1 MGSDIAVK
9 GEHPTYY
16 QVYDKKPRLS
26 QTERVAEVLR
36 MLRLPEADRPQLVML
51 YFEDSDTCGHT
62 YSPFSQETRK
72 CIARL
77 DALMRFLW
85 EGFRPQLVM
94 LYFEDSDTCG
104 HTYSPFSQETRKCIA
119 RLDALMRFLWEG
131 LQSLPVA
138 KDVNLIVTSDHGMA
152 TVSADRFIPIK
163 HLLKEEWYTLIDGN
177 LPAQIYETRKCIA
190 RLDALMRFLWEGLQS
205 LPFAKDVNLIV
216 TSDHGMATVSAD
228 RFVPIKHLLK
238 EEWYTL
244 IDGNLPAQIYTQ
256 PQFRDSVYHALKDLN
271 HVRVWKKEDIP
282 AYLNYGSNPR
292 VGDIIVLPD
301 LGWLVEEGNK
311 TLPGAHGF
319 DPTYDDMQVMF
330 RACGPDFKKGYEA
343 PKFRNVSIYSLL
355 ARKTLPGAHGFD
367 PTYDDM
373 QVMFRACGPDF
384 KKGYEAP
391 KFRNVSIYSLLA
403 RLLQITPEKTDGC
416 LEEVENMLIQ

>member
-1 MGSDIAVK
+1 MNKPATRNDASYYGGEPIWVTAQKQGIKTGNVYWVGSDIAVK

-51 YFEDSDTCGHT
+51 YFEDSDTYGHT
-62 YSPFSQETRK
+62 YSPFSQ
-72 CIARL
+72 
-77 DALMRFLW
+77 
-85 EGFRPQLVM
+85 
-94 LYFEDSDTCG
+94 
-104 HTYSPFSQETRKCIA
+104 
-119 RLDALMRFLWEG
+119 
-131 LQSLPVA
+131 
-138 KDVNLIVTSDHGMA
+138 
-152 TVSADRFIPIK
+152 
-163 HLLKEEWYTLIDGN
+163 
-177 LPAQIYETRKCIA
+177 ETRKCIA

-271 HVRVWKKEDIP
+271 HVRVWKREDIP

-355 ARKTLPGAHGFD
+355 AR
-367 PTYDDM
+367 
-373 QVMFRACGPDF
+373 
-384 KKGYEAP
+384 
-391 KFRNVSIYSLLA
+391 LLH
-403 RLLQITPEKTDGC
+403 ITPEKTDGC

>member
-51 YFEDSDTCGHT
+51 YFEDSDTYGHT
-62 YSPFSQETRK
+62 YSPFSQ
-72 CIARL
+72 
-77 DALMRFLW
+77 
-85 EGFRPQLVM
+85 
-94 LYFEDSDTCG
+94 
-104 HTYSPFSQETRKCIA
+104 
-119 RLDALMRFLWEG
+119 
-131 LQSLPVA
+131 
-138 KDVNLIVTSDHGMA
+138 
-152 TVSADRFIPIK
+152 
-163 HLLKEEWYTLIDGN
+163 
-177 LPAQIYETRKCIA
+177 ETRKCIA

-228 RFVPIKHLLK
+228 RFIPIKHLLK

-282 AYLNYGSNPR
+282 AYLNYGSDPR
-292 VGDIIVLPD
+292 VGDVIVLPD
-301 LGWLVEEGNK
+301 LGWLVEEE
-311 TLPGAHGF
+311 TRHFRRAHRF
-319 DPTYDDMQVMF
+319 
-330 RACGPDFKKGYEA
+330 
-343 PKFRNVSIYSLL
+343 N
-355 ARKTLPGAHGFD
+355 

-403 RLLQITPEKTDGC
+403 RLLQLLRRRRTDAWKRLKIC
-416 LEEVENMLIQ
+416 

>member
-1 MGSDIAVK
+1 MKKQIIFYFLWCIALFAQAEKHYTVIVSLDGFRWDYPQMYETPFFDQMAREGVKATMIPSFPSKTFPNHYTMATGLVPDHHGIVANSFWDPERKEVYKMNKPATRNDASYYGGEPIWVTAQKQGIKTGNVYWVGSDIAVK
-9 GEHPTYY
+9 GQHPTYY

-51 YFEDSDTCGHT
+51 YFEDSDT
-62 YSPFSQETRK
+62 Y
-72 CIARL
+72 
-77 DALMRFLW
+77 
-85 EGFRPQLVM
+85 
-94 LYFEDSDTCG
+94 G

-131 LQSLPVA
+131 LQSLPF
-138 KDVNLIVTSDHGMA
+138 T
-152 TVSADRFIPIK
+152 
-163 HLLKEEWYTLIDGN
+163 
-177 LPAQIYETRKCIA
+177 
-190 RLDALMRFLWEGLQS
+190 
-205 LPFAKDVNLIV
+205 KDVNLIV

-271 HVRVWKKEDIP
+271 HVRVWKREEIP
-282 AYLNYGSNPR
+282 SYLNYGTNPR

-301 LGWLVEEGNK
+301 LGWLVEEGK
-311 TLPGAHGF
+311 TTLPGAHGF

-330 RACGPDFKKGYEA
+330 RAWGPDFKKGYEA
-343 PKFRNVSIYSLL
+343 PKFHNVSIYSLL
-355 ARKTLPGAHGFD
+355 AH
-367 PTYDDM
+367 
-373 QVMFRACGPDF
+373 
-384 KKGYEAP
+384 
-391 KFRNVSIYSLLA
+391 LLH
-403 RLLQITPEKTDGC
+403 ITPEKTDGS
-416 LEEVENMLIQ
+416 LEEVKNMLITK

>member
-1 MGSDIAVK
+1 MKKQIISYFLWCIALFAQAEKHYTVIVSLDGFRWDYPQMYETPFFDQMAREGVKATMIPSFPSKTFPNHYTMATGLVPDHHGIVANSFWDPERKEVYKMNKPATRNDASYYGGEPIWVTAQKQGIKTGNVYWVGSGIAVK

-51 YFEDSDTCGHT
+51 YFEDSDTYGHT
-62 YSPFSQETRK
+62 YSPFSQ
-72 CIARL
+72 
-77 DALMRFLW
+77 
-85 EGFRPQLVM
+85 
-94 LYFEDSDTCG
+94 
-104 HTYSPFSQETRKCIA
+104 
-119 RLDALMRFLWEG
+119 
-131 LQSLPVA
+131 
-138 KDVNLIVTSDHGMA
+138 
-152 TVSADRFIPIK
+152 
-163 HLLKEEWYTLIDGN
+163 
-177 LPAQIYETRKCIA
+177 ETRKCIA

-355 ARKTLPGAHGFD
+355 AR
-367 PTYDDM
+367 
-373 QVMFRACGPDF
+373 
-384 KKGYEAP
+384 
-391 KFRNVSIYSLLA
+391 
-403 RLLQITPEKTDGC
+403 LLQITPEKTDGC

>member
-1 MGSDIAVK
+1 MKKQIIFYFLWCIALFAQAEKHYTVIVSLDGFRWDYPQMYETPFFDQMAREGVKATMIPSFPSKTFPNHYTMATGLVPDHHGIVANSFWNPERKEVYKMNKPATRNDASYYGGEPIWVTAQKQGIKTGNVYWVGSDIAVK

-16 QVYDKKPRLS
+16 QVYDKNPRLS

-51 YFEDSDTCGHT
+51 YFEDSDTYGHT
-62 YSPFSQETRK
+62 YSPFSQ
-72 CIARL
+72 
-77 DALMRFLW
+77 
-85 EGFRPQLVM
+85 
-94 LYFEDSDTCG
+94 
-104 HTYSPFSQETRKCIA
+104 
-119 RLDALMRFLWEG
+119 
-131 LQSLPVA
+131 
-138 KDVNLIVTSDHGMA
+138 
-152 TVSADRFIPIK
+152 
-163 HLLKEEWYTLIDGN
+163 
-177 LPAQIYETRKCIA
+177 ETRKCIA

-271 HVRVWKKEDIP
+271 HVRVWKREEIP
-282 AYLNYGSNPR
+282 AYLNYGTSPR

-301 LGWLVEEGNK
+301 LGWLVDEGNK

-355 ARKTLPGAHGFD
+355 AR
-367 PTYDDM
+367 
-373 QVMFRACGPDF
+373 
-384 KKGYEAP
+384 
-391 KFRNVSIYSLLA
+391 LLH
-403 RLLQITPEKTDGC
+403 ITPEKTDGC

>member
-1 MGSDIAVK
+1 MKKQIISYFLWCIALFAQAEKHYTVIVSLDGFRWDYPQMYETPFFDQMAREGVKATMIPSFPSKTFPNHYTMATGLVPDHHGIVANSFWDPERKEVYKMNKPATRNDASYYGGEPIWVTAQKQGIKTGNVYWVGSDIAVK

-51 YFEDSDTCGHT
+51 YFEDSDT
-62 YSPFSQETRK
+62 Y
-72 CIARL
+72 
-77 DALMRFLW
+77 
-85 EGFRPQLVM
+85 
-94 LYFEDSDTCG
+94 G

-131 LQSLPVA
+131 LQSLP
-138 KDVNLIVTSDHGMA
+138 
-152 TVSADRFIPIK
+152 
-163 HLLKEEWYTLIDGN
+163 
-177 LPAQIYETRKCIA
+177 C
-190 RLDALMRFLWEGLQS
+190 
-205 LPFAKDVNLIV
+205 AKDVNLIV

-301 LGWLVEEGNK
+301 LGWLVEEG
-311 TLPGAHGF
+311 T
-319 DPTYDDMQVMF
+319 
-330 RACGPDFKKGYEA
+330 
-343 PKFRNVSIYSLL
+343 
-355 ARKTLPGAHGFD
+355 KTLPGAHGFD

>member
-1 MGSDIAVK
+1 MKKQIISYFLWCIALFAQAEKHYTVIVSLDGFRWDYPQMYETPFFDQMAREGVKATMIPSFPSKTFPNHYTMATGLVPDHHGIVANSFWDPERKEVYKMNKPATRNDASYYGGEPIWVTAQKQGIKTGNVYWVGSDIAVK

-16 QVYDKKPRLS
+16 QVYDKNPRLS

-51 YFEDSDTCGHT
+51 YFEDSDTYGHT
-62 YSPFSQETRK
+62 YSPFSQ
-72 CIARL
+72 
-77 DALMRFLW
+77 
-85 EGFRPQLVM
+85 
-94 LYFEDSDTCG
+94 
-104 HTYSPFSQETRKCIA
+104 
-119 RLDALMRFLWEG
+119 
-131 LQSLPVA
+131 
-138 KDVNLIVTSDHGMA
+138 
-152 TVSADRFIPIK
+152 
-163 HLLKEEWYTLIDGN
+163 
-177 LPAQIYETRKCIA
+177 ETRKCIA

-271 HVRVWKKEDIP
+271 HVRVWKREEIP
-282 AYLNYGSNPR
+282 AYLNYGTSPR

-301 LGWLVEEGNK
+301 LGWLVDEGNK

-355 ARKTLPGAHGFD
+355 AR
-367 PTYDDM
+367 
-373 QVMFRACGPDF
+373 
-384 KKGYEAP
+384 
-391 KFRNVSIYSLLA
+391 LLH
-403 RLLQITPEKTDGC
+403 ITPEKTDGC
-416 LEEVENMLIQ
+416 LKEVENMLIQ

>member
-1 MGSDIAVK
+1 MKKQIISYFLWCIALFAQAEKHYTVIVSLDGFRWDYPQMYETPFFDQMAREGVKATMIPSFPSKTFPNHYTMATGLVPDHHGIVANSFWDPERKEVYKMNKPATRNDASYYGGEPIWVTAQKQGIKTGNVYWVGSDIAVK

-51 YFEDSDTCGHT
+51 YFEDSDTYGHT

-85 EGFRPQLVM
+85 E
-94 LYFEDSDTCG
+94 E
-104 HTYSPFSQETRKCIA
+104 
-119 RLDALMRFLWEG
+119 
-131 LQSLPVA
+131 
-138 KDVNLIVTSDHGMA
+138 
-152 TVSADRFIPIK
+152 
-163 HLLKEEWYTLIDGN
+163 
-177 LPAQIYETRKCIA
+177 
-190 RLDALMRFLWEGLQS
+190 LQS
-205 LPFAKDVNLIV
+205 LPFVKDVNLIV

-271 HVRVWKKEDIP
+271 HVRVWKREEIP
-282 AYLNYGSNPR
+282 AYLNYGTSPR

-301 LGWLVEEGNK
+301 LGWLVDEGNK

-355 ARKTLPGAHGFD
+355 AR
-367 PTYDDM
+367 
-373 QVMFRACGPDF
+373 
-384 KKGYEAP
+384 
-391 KFRNVSIYSLLA
+391 LLH
-403 RLLQITPEKTDGC
+403 ITPEKTDGC

>member
-1 MGSDIAVK
+1 MKKQIISYFLWCIALFAQAEKHYTVIVSLDGFRWDYPQMYETPFFDQMAREGVKATMIPSFPSKTFPNHYTMATGLVPDHHGIVANSFWDPERKEVYKMNKPATRNAASYYGGEPIWVTAQKQGIKTGNVYWVGSDIAVK

-16 QVYDKKPRLS
+16 QVYDKNPRLS

-51 YFEDSDTCGHT
+51 YFEDSDTYGHT
-62 YSPFSQETRK
+62 YSPFSQ
-72 CIARL
+72 
-77 DALMRFLW
+77 
-85 EGFRPQLVM
+85 
-94 LYFEDSDTCG
+94 
-104 HTYSPFSQETRKCIA
+104 
-119 RLDALMRFLWEG
+119 
-131 LQSLPVA
+131 
-138 KDVNLIVTSDHGMA
+138 
-152 TVSADRFIPIK
+152 
-163 HLLKEEWYTLIDGN
+163 
-177 LPAQIYETRKCIA
+177 ETRKCIA

-271 HVRVWKKEDIP
+271 HVRVWKREEIP
-282 AYLNYGSNPR
+282 AYLNYGTSPR

-301 LGWLVEEGNK
+301 LGWLVDEGNK

-355 ARKTLPGAHGFD
+355 AR
-367 PTYDDM
+367 
-373 QVMFRACGPDF
+373 
-384 KKGYEAP
+384 
-391 KFRNVSIYSLLA
+391 LLH
-403 RLLQITPEKTDGC
+403 ITPEKTDGC

>member
-1 MGSDIAVK
+1 MKKQIIFYFLWCIALFAQAEKHYTVIVSLDGFRWDYPQMYETPFFDQMAREGVKATMIPSFPSKTFPNHYTMATGLVPDHHGIVANSFWDPERKEVYKMNKPATRNDASYYGGEPIWVTAQKQGIKTGNVYWVGSDIAVK
-9 GEHPTYY
+9 GEQPTYY

-51 YFEDSDTCGHT
+51 YFEDSDTYGHT
-62 YSPFSQETRK
+62 YSPFSQ
-72 CIARL
+72 
-77 DALMRFLW
+77 
-85 EGFRPQLVM
+85 
-94 LYFEDSDTCG
+94 
-104 HTYSPFSQETRKCIA
+104 
-119 RLDALMRFLWEG
+119 
-131 LQSLPVA
+131 
-138 KDVNLIVTSDHGMA
+138 
-152 TVSADRFIPIK
+152 
-163 HLLKEEWYTLIDGN
+163 
-177 LPAQIYETRKCIA
+177 ETRKCIA

-355 ARKTLPGAHGFD
+355 AR
-367 PTYDDM
+367 
-373 QVMFRACGPDF
+373 
-384 KKGYEAP
+384 
-391 KFRNVSIYSLLA
+391 
-403 RLLQITPEKTDGC
+403 LLQITPEKTDGC

>member
-1 MGSDIAVK
+1 MKKQIISYFLWCIALFAQAEKHYTVIVSLDGFRWDYPQMYETPFFDQMAREGVKATMIPSFPSKTFPNHYTMATGLVPDHHGIVANSFWDPERKEVYKMNKPATRNDASYYGGEPIWVTAQKQGIKTGNVYWVGSDIAVK

-51 YFEDSDTCGHT
+51 YFEDSDTYGHT
-62 YSPFSQETRK
+62 YSPFSQ
-72 CIARL
+72 
-77 DALMRFLW
+77 
-85 EGFRPQLVM
+85 
-94 LYFEDSDTCG
+94 
-104 HTYSPFSQETRKCIA
+104 
-119 RLDALMRFLWEG
+119 
-131 LQSLPVA
+131 
-138 KDVNLIVTSDHGMA
+138 
-152 TVSADRFIPIK
+152 
-163 HLLKEEWYTLIDGN
+163 
-177 LPAQIYETRKCIA
+177 ETRKCIA

-271 HVRVWKKEDIP
+271 HVRVWKREDIP
-282 AYLNYGSNPR
+282 AYLNYGTSPR

-301 LGWLVEEGNK
+301 LGWLVDEGNK

-355 ARKTLPGAHGFD
+355 AR
-367 PTYDDM
+367 
-373 QVMFRACGPDF
+373 
-384 KKGYEAP
+384 
-391 KFRNVSIYSLLA
+391 LLH
-403 RLLQITPEKTDGC
+403 ITPEKTDGC

>member
-1 MGSDIAVK
+1 MKKQIISYFLWCIALFAQAEKHYTVIVSLDGFRWDYPQMYETPFFDQMAREGVKATMIPSFPSKTFPNHYTMATGLVPDHHGIVANSFWDPERKEVYKMNKPATRNDASYYGGEPIWVTAQKQGIKTGNVYWVGSDIAVK

-51 YFEDSDTCGHT
+51 YFEDSDTYGHT
-62 YSPFSQETRK
+62 YSPFSQ
-72 CIARL
+72 
-77 DALMRFLW
+77 
-85 EGFRPQLVM
+85 
-94 LYFEDSDTCG
+94 
-104 HTYSPFSQETRKCIA
+104 
-119 RLDALMRFLWEG
+119 
-131 LQSLPVA
+131 
-138 KDVNLIVTSDHGMA
+138 
-152 TVSADRFIPIK
+152 
-163 HLLKEEWYTLIDGN
+163 
-177 LPAQIYETRKCIA
+177 ETRKCIA

-343 PKFRNVSIYSLL
+343 PKFW
-355 ARKTLPGAHGFD
+355 
-367 PTYDDM
+367 
-373 QVMFRACGPDF
+373 
-384 KKGYEAP
+384 
-391 KFRNVSIYSLLA
+391 NVSIYSLLA

>member
-1 MGSDIAVK
+1 MKKQIISYFLWCIALFAQAEKHYTVIVSLDGFRWDYPQMYETPFFDQMAREGVKATMIPSFPSKTFPNHYTMATGLVPDHHGIVANSFWDPERKEVYKMNKPATRNDASYYGGEPIWVTAQKQGIKTGNVYWVGSDIAVK

-51 YFEDSDTCGHT
+51 YFEDSDTYGHT

-85 EGFRPQLVM
+85 E
-94 LYFEDSDTCG
+94 E
-104 HTYSPFSQETRKCIA
+104 
-119 RLDALMRFLWEG
+119 
-131 LQSLPVA
+131 
-138 KDVNLIVTSDHGMA
+138 
-152 TVSADRFIPIK
+152 
-163 HLLKEEWYTLIDGN
+163 
-177 LPAQIYETRKCIA
+177 
-190 RLDALMRFLWEGLQS
+190 LQS

-271 HVRVWKKEDIP
+271 HVRVWKREEIP
-282 AYLNYGSNPR
+282 AYLNYGTSPR

-301 LGWLVEEGNK
+301 LGWLVDEGNK

-355 ARKTLPGAHGFD
+355 AR
-367 PTYDDM
+367 
-373 QVMFRACGPDF
+373 
-384 KKGYEAP
+384 
-391 KFRNVSIYSLLA
+391 LLH
-403 RLLQITPEKTDGC
+403 ITPEKTDGC

>member
-1 MGSDIAVK
+1 MKKQIISYFLWCIALFAQAEKHYTVIVSLDGFRWDYPQMYETPFFDQMAREGVKATMIPSFPSKTFPNHYTMATGLVPDHHGIVANSFWDPERKEVYKMNKPATRNDASYYGGEPIWVTAQKQGIKTGNVYWVGSDIAVK

-51 YFEDSDTCGHT
+51 YFEDSDTYGHT
-62 YSPFSQETRK
+62 YSPFSQ
-72 CIARL
+72 
-77 DALMRFLW
+77 
-85 EGFRPQLVM
+85 
-94 LYFEDSDTCG
+94 
-104 HTYSPFSQETRKCIA
+104 
-119 RLDALMRFLWEG
+119 
-131 LQSLPVA
+131 
-138 KDVNLIVTSDHGMA
+138 
-152 TVSADRFIPIK
+152 
-163 HLLKEEWYTLIDGN
+163 
-177 LPAQIYETRKCIA
+177 ETRKCIA

-271 HVRVWKKEDIP
+271 HVRVWKREEIP
-282 AYLNYGSNPR
+282 AYLNYGTSPR

-301 LGWLVEEGNK
+301 LGWLVDEGNK

-355 ARKTLPGAHGFD
+355 AR
-367 PTYDDM
+367 
-373 QVMFRACGPDF
+373 
-384 KKGYEAP
+384 
-391 KFRNVSIYSLLA
+391 LLH
-403 RLLQITPEKTDGC
+403 ITPEKTDGC

>member
-1 MGSDIAVK
+1 MKKQIISYFLWCIALFAQAEKHYTVIVSLDGFRWDYPQMYETPFFDQMAREGVKATMIPSFPSKTFPNHYTMATGLVPDHHGIVANSFWNPERKEVYKMNKPATRNDASYYGGEPIWVTAQKQGIKTGNVYWVGSDIAVK

-16 QVYDKKPRLS
+16 QVYDKNPRLS

-51 YFEDSDTCGHT
+51 YFEDSDTYGHT
-62 YSPFSQETRK
+62 YSPFSQ
-72 CIARL
+72 
-77 DALMRFLW
+77 
-85 EGFRPQLVM
+85 
-94 LYFEDSDTCG
+94 
-104 HTYSPFSQETRKCIA
+104 
-119 RLDALMRFLWEG
+119 
-131 LQSLPVA
+131 
-138 KDVNLIVTSDHGMA
+138 
-152 TVSADRFIPIK
+152 
-163 HLLKEEWYTLIDGN
+163 
-177 LPAQIYETRKCIA
+177 ETRKCIA

-271 HVRVWKKEDIP
+271 HVRVWKREEIP
-282 AYLNYGSNPR
+282 AYLNYGTSPR

-301 LGWLVEEGNK
+301 LGWLVDEGNK

-355 ARKTLPGAHGFD
+355 AR
-367 PTYDDM
+367 
-373 QVMFRACGPDF
+373 
-384 KKGYEAP
+384 
-391 KFRNVSIYSLLA
+391 LLH
-403 RLLQITPEKTDGC
+403 ITPEKTDGC

>member
-1 MGSDIAVK
+1 MKKQIIFYFLWCIALFAQAEKHYTVIVSLDGFRWDYPQMYETPFFDQMAREGVKATMIPSFPSKTFPNHYTMATGLVPDHHGIVANSFWDPERKEVYKMNKPATRNDASYYGGEPIWVTAQKQGIKTGNVYWVGSDIAVK

-16 QVYDKKPRLS
+16 QVYDKNPRLS

-51 YFEDSDTCGHT
+51 YFEDSDTYGHT
-62 YSPFSQETRK
+62 YSPFSQ
-72 CIARL
+72 
-77 DALMRFLW
+77 
-85 EGFRPQLVM
+85 
-94 LYFEDSDTCG
+94 
-104 HTYSPFSQETRKCIA
+104 
-119 RLDALMRFLWEG
+119 
-131 LQSLPVA
+131 
-138 KDVNLIVTSDHGMA
+138 
-152 TVSADRFIPIK
+152 
-163 HLLKEEWYTLIDGN
+163 
-177 LPAQIYETRKCIA
+177 ETRKCIA

-271 HVRVWKKEDIP
+271 HVRVWKREEIP
-282 AYLNYGSNPR
+282 AYLNYGTSPR

-301 LGWLVEEGNK
+301 LGWLVDEGNK

-355 ARKTLPGAHGFD
+355 AR
-367 PTYDDM
+367 
-373 QVMFRACGPDF
+373 
-384 KKGYEAP
+384 
-391 KFRNVSIYSLLA
+391 LLH
-403 RLLQITPEKTDGC
+403 ITPEKTDGC

>member
-1 MGSDIAVK
+1 MKKQIISYFLWCIALFAQAEKHYTVIVSLDGFRWDYPQMYETPFFDQMAREGVKATMIPSFPSKTFPNHYTMATGLVPDHHGIVANSFWDPERKEVYKMNKPATRNDASYYGGEPIWVTAQKQGIKTGNVYWVGSDIAVK
-9 GEHPTYY
+9 GEQPTYY

-51 YFEDSDTCGHT
+51 YFEDSDTYGHT
-62 YSPFSQETRK
+62 YSPFSQ
-72 CIARL
+72 
-77 DALMRFLW
+77 
-85 EGFRPQLVM
+85 
-94 LYFEDSDTCG
+94 
-104 HTYSPFSQETRKCIA
+104 
-119 RLDALMRFLWEG
+119 
-131 LQSLPVA
+131 
-138 KDVNLIVTSDHGMA
+138 
-152 TVSADRFIPIK
+152 
-163 HLLKEEWYTLIDGN
+163 
-177 LPAQIYETRKCIA
+177 ETRKCIA

-271 HVRVWKKEDIP
+271 HVRVWKREEIP
-282 AYLNYGSNPR
+282 AYLNYGTSPR

-311 TLPGAHGF
+311 TLPGAH
-319 DPTYDDMQVMF
+319 
-330 RACGPDFKKGYEA
+330 E
-343 PKFRNVSIYSLL
+343 
-355 ARKTLPGAHGFD
+355 FD

-403 RLLQITPEKTDGC
+403 RLLHITPEKTDGC

>member
-1 MGSDIAVK
+1 MKKQIISYFLWCIALFAQAEKHYTVIVSLDGFRWDYPQMYETPFFDQMAREGVKATMIPSFPSKTFPNHYTMATGLVPDHHGIVANSFWNPERKEVYKMNKPATRNDASYYGGEPIWVTAQKQGIKTGNVYWVGSDIAVK

-16 QVYDKKPRLS
+16 QVYDKNPRLS

-51 YFEDSDTCGHT
+51 YFEDSDTYGHT
-62 YSPFSQETRK
+62 YSPFSQ
-72 CIARL
+72 
-77 DALMRFLW
+77 
-85 EGFRPQLVM
+85 
-94 LYFEDSDTCG
+94 
-104 HTYSPFSQETRKCIA
+104 
-119 RLDALMRFLWEG
+119 
-131 LQSLPVA
+131 
-138 KDVNLIVTSDHGMA
+138 
-152 TVSADRFIPIK
+152 
-163 HLLKEEWYTLIDGN
+163 
-177 LPAQIYETRKCIA
+177 ETRKCIA

-271 HVRVWKKEDIP
+271 HVRVWKREEIP
-282 AYLNYGSNPR
+282 AYLNYGTSPR

-301 LGWLVEEGNK
+301 LGWLVDEGNK

-355 ARKTLPGAHGFD
+355 AR
-367 PTYDDM
+367 
-373 QVMFRACGPDF
+373 
-384 KKGYEAP
+384 
-391 KFRNVSIYSLLA
+391 LLH
-403 RLLQITPEKTDGC
+403 ITPEKTDGC
-416 LEEVENMLIQ
+416 LKEVENMLIQ

>member
-1 MGSDIAVK
+1 MKKQIISYFLWCIALFAQAEKHYTVIVSLDGFRWDYPQMYETPFFDQMAREGVKATMIPSFPSKTFPNHYTMATGLVPDHHGIVANSFWDPERKEVYKMNKPATRNDASYYGGEPIWVTAQKQGIKTGNVYWVGSDIAVK

-16 QVYDKKPRLS
+16 QVYDKNPRLS

-51 YFEDSDTCGHT
+51 YFEDSDTYGHT
-62 YSPFSQETRK
+62 YSPFSQ
-72 CIARL
+72 
-77 DALMRFLW
+77 
-85 EGFRPQLVM
+85 
-94 LYFEDSDTCG
+94 
-104 HTYSPFSQETRKCIA
+104 
-119 RLDALMRFLWEG
+119 
-131 LQSLPVA
+131 
-138 KDVNLIVTSDHGMA
+138 
-152 TVSADRFIPIK
+152 
-163 HLLKEEWYTLIDGN
+163 
-177 LPAQIYETRKCIA
+177 ETRKCIA

-271 HVRVWKKEDIP
+271 HVRVWKREEIP
-282 AYLNYGSNPR
+282 AYLNYGTSPR

-301 LGWLVEEGNK
+301 LGWLVDEGNK

-355 ARKTLPGAHGFD
+355 AR
-367 PTYDDM
+367 
-373 QVMFRACGPDF
+373 
-384 KKGYEAP
+384 
-391 KFRNVSIYSLLA
+391 LLH
-403 RLLQITPEKTDGC
+403 ITPEKTDGC
-416 LEEVENMLIQ
+416 LEEVGNMLIQ

>member
-1 MGSDIAVK
+1 MKKQIISYFLWCIALFAQAEKHYTVIVSLDGFRWDYPQMYETPFFDQMAREGVKATMIPSFPSKTFPNHYTMATGLVPDHHGIVANSFWDPERKEVYKMNKPATRNDASYYGGEPIWVTAQKQGIKTGNVYWVGSDIAVK
-9 GEHPTYY
+9 GEQPTYY

-51 YFEDSDTCGHT
+51 YFEDSDTYGHT
-62 YSPFSQETRK
+62 YSPFSQ
-72 CIARL
+72 
-77 DALMRFLW
+77 
-85 EGFRPQLVM
+85 
-94 LYFEDSDTCG
+94 
-104 HTYSPFSQETRKCIA
+104 
-119 RLDALMRFLWEG
+119 
-131 LQSLPVA
+131 
-138 KDVNLIVTSDHGMA
+138 
-152 TVSADRFIPIK
+152 
-163 HLLKEEWYTLIDGN
+163 
-177 LPAQIYETRKCIA
+177 ETRKCIA

-355 ARKTLPGAHGFD
+355 AR
-367 PTYDDM
+367 
-373 QVMFRACGPDF
+373 
-384 KKGYEAP
+384 
-391 KFRNVSIYSLLA
+391 
-403 RLLQITPEKTDGC
+403 LLQITPEKTDGC

>member
-1 MGSDIAVK
+1 MKKQIIFYFLWCIALFAQAEKHYTVIVSLDGFRWDYPQMYETPFFDQMAREGVKATMIPSFPSKTFPNHYTMATGLVPDHHGIVANSFWDPERKEVYKMNKPATRNDASYYGGEPIWVTAQKQGIKTGNVYWVGSDIAVK
-9 GEHPTYY
+9 GQHPTYY

-51 YFEDSDTCGHT
+51 YFEDSDT
-62 YSPFSQETRK
+62 Y
-72 CIARL
+72 
-77 DALMRFLW
+77 
-85 EGFRPQLVM
+85 
-94 LYFEDSDTCG
+94 G

-131 LQSLPVA
+131 LQSLPF
-138 KDVNLIVTSDHGMA
+138 T
-152 TVSADRFIPIK
+152 
-163 HLLKEEWYTLIDGN
+163 
-177 LPAQIYETRKCIA
+177 
-190 RLDALMRFLWEGLQS
+190 
-205 LPFAKDVNLIV
+205 KDVNLIV

-271 HVRVWKKEDIP
+271 HVRVWKREDIP

-355 ARKTLPGAHGFD
+355 AR
-367 PTYDDM
+367 
-373 QVMFRACGPDF
+373 
-384 KKGYEAP
+384 
-391 KFRNVSIYSLLA
+391 
-403 RLLQITPEKTDGC
+403 LLQITPEKTDGC

>member
-1 MGSDIAVK
+1 MKKQIISYFLWCIALFAQAEKHYTVIVSLDGFRWDYPQMYETPFFDQMAREGVKATMIPSFPSKTFPNHYTMATGLVPDHHGIVANSFWDPERKEVYKMNKPATRNDASYYGGEPIWVTAQKQGIKTGNVYWVGSDIAVK

-51 YFEDSDTCGHT
+51 YFEDSDTYGHT
-62 YSPFSQETRK
+62 YSPFSK
-72 CIARL
+72 
-77 DALMRFLW
+77 
-85 EGFRPQLVM
+85 
-94 LYFEDSDTCG
+94 
-104 HTYSPFSQETRKCIA
+104 
-119 RLDALMRFLWEG
+119 
-131 LQSLPVA
+131 
-138 KDVNLIVTSDHGMA
+138 
-152 TVSADRFIPIK
+152 
-163 HLLKEEWYTLIDGN
+163 
-177 LPAQIYETRKCIA
+177 ETRKCIA

-271 HVRVWKKEDIP
+271 HVRVWKREEIP
-282 AYLNYGSNPR
+282 AYLNYGTSPR

-301 LGWLVEEGNK
+301 LGWLVDEGNK

-355 ARKTLPGAHGFD
+355 AR
-367 PTYDDM
+367 
-373 QVMFRACGPDF
+373 
-384 KKGYEAP
+384 
-391 KFRNVSIYSLLA
+391 LLH
-403 RLLQITPEKTDGC
+403 ITPEKTDGC

>member
-1 MGSDIAVK
+1 MKKQIISYFLWCIALFAQAEKHYTVIVSLDGFRWDYPQMYETPFFDQMAWEGVKATMIPSFPSKTFPNHYTMATGLVPDHHGIVANSFWDPERKEVYKMNKPATRNDASYYGGEPIWVTAQKQGIKTGNVYWVGSDIAVK
-9 GEHPTYY
+9 GEQPTYY

-51 YFEDSDTCGHT
+51 YFEDSDTYGHT

-72 CIARL
+72 CIA
-77 DALMRFLW
+77 
-85 EGFRPQLVM
+85 
-94 LYFEDSDTCG
+94 
-104 HTYSPFSQETRKCIA
+104 H
-119 RLDALMRFLWEG
+119 
-131 LQSLPVA
+131 
-138 KDVNLIVTSDHGMA
+138 
-152 TVSADRFIPIK
+152 
-163 HLLKEEWYTLIDGN
+163 
-177 LPAQIYETRKCIA
+177 
-190 RLDALMRFLWEGLQS
+190 LDALMRFLWEGLQS

-271 HVRVWKKEDIP
+271 HVRVWKREEIP

-355 ARKTLPGAHGFD
+355 AR
-367 PTYDDM
+367 
-373 QVMFRACGPDF
+373 
-384 KKGYEAP
+384 
-391 KFRNVSIYSLLA
+391 
-403 RLLQITPEKTDGC
+403 LLQITPEKTDGC

>member
-1 MGSDIAVK
+1 MKKQIISYFLWCIALFAQAEKHYTVIVSLDGFRWDYPQMYETPFFDQMAREGVKATMIPSFPSKTFPNHYTMATGLVPDHHGIVANSFWDPERKEVYKMNKPATRNDASYYGGEPIWVTAQKQGIKTGNVYWVGSDIAVK

-16 QVYDKKPRLS
+16 QVYDKNPRLS

-51 YFEDSDTCGHT
+51 YFEDSDTYGHT
-62 YSPFSQETRK
+62 YSPFSQ
-72 CIARL
+72 
-77 DALMRFLW
+77 
-85 EGFRPQLVM
+85 
-94 LYFEDSDTCG
+94 
-104 HTYSPFSQETRKCIA
+104 
-119 RLDALMRFLWEG
+119 
-131 LQSLPVA
+131 
-138 KDVNLIVTSDHGMA
+138 
-152 TVSADRFIPIK
+152 
-163 HLLKEEWYTLIDGN
+163 
-177 LPAQIYETRKCIA
+177 ETRKCIA

-271 HVRVWKKEDIP
+271 HVRVWKREDIP
-282 AYLNYGSNPR
+282 AYLNYGTSPR

-301 LGWLVEEGNK
+301 LGWLVDEGNK

-355 ARKTLPGAHGFD
+355 AR
-367 PTYDDM
+367 
-373 QVMFRACGPDF
+373 
-384 KKGYEAP
+384 
-391 KFRNVSIYSLLA
+391 LLH
-403 RLLQITPEKTDGC
+403 ITPEKTDGC

>member
-1 MGSDIAVK
+1 MKKQIISYFLWCIALFAQAEKHYTVIVSLDGFRWDYPQMYETPFFDQMAREGVKATMIPSFPSKTFPNHYTMATGLVPDHHGIVANSFWDSERKEVYKMNKPATRNDASYYGGEPIWVTAQKQGIKTGNVYWVGSDIAVK

-16 QVYDKKPRLS
+16 QVYDKNPRLS

-51 YFEDSDTCGHT
+51 YFEDSDTYGHT
-62 YSPFSQETRK
+62 YSPFSQ
-72 CIARL
+72 
-77 DALMRFLW
+77 
-85 EGFRPQLVM
+85 
-94 LYFEDSDTCG
+94 
-104 HTYSPFSQETRKCIA
+104 
-119 RLDALMRFLWEG
+119 
-131 LQSLPVA
+131 
-138 KDVNLIVTSDHGMA
+138 
-152 TVSADRFIPIK
+152 
-163 HLLKEEWYTLIDGN
+163 
-177 LPAQIYETRKCIA
+177 ETRKCIA

-271 HVRVWKKEDIP
+271 HVRVWKREEIP
-282 AYLNYGSNPR
+282 AYLNYGTSPR

-301 LGWLVEEGNK
+301 LGWLVDEGNK

-355 ARKTLPGAHGFD
+355 AR
-367 PTYDDM
+367 
-373 QVMFRACGPDF
+373 
-384 KKGYEAP
+384 
-391 KFRNVSIYSLLA
+391 LLH
-403 RLLQITPEKTDGC
+403 ITPEKTDGC